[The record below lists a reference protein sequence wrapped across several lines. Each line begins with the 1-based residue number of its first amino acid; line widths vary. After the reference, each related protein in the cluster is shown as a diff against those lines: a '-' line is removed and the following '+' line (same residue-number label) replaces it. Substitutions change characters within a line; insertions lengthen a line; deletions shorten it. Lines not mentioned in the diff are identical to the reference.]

1 MIRELKKQLKLM
13 SGSLVV
19 LSKQIEQI
27 SEYMDQ
33 LQFAKDLSKSEKE
46 LSGSKKVITQKADPE
61 KNRTAKLTMLD
72 IVFDSIKRSR
82 NGITI
87 PKLRKK
93 TGLEPKQLSNA
104 LFKLTNK
111 GKIKP
116 KERGIYIKA

>member
-46 LSGSKKVITQKADPE
+46 SSGSKKVITQKADPE
-61 KNRTAKLTMLD
+61 KNRTAKVTMLD

>member
-13 SGSLVV
+13 SGSLVD

-33 LQFAKDLSKSEKE
+33 IQFAEDLSKSGEK
-46 LSGSKKVITQKADPE
+46 SSSSKKGVRQKAEQE
-61 KNRTAKLTMLD
+61 KNRTTKVTMLD
-72 IVFDSIKRSR
+72 MVFDSIKKSR

-87 PKLRKK
+87 PRLRKK

-104 LFKLTNK
+104 LFKLTTK
-111 GKIKP
+111 GMIKP

>member
-1 MIRELKKQLKLM
+1 MIGKLKKQLKLM

-19 LSKQIEQI
+19 LAKQIEQI
-27 SEYMDQ
+27 SEHMDQ
-33 LQFAKDLSKSEKE
+33 LQFTEDLSKSEKKS
-46 LSGSKKVITQKADPE
+46 SGSKKVVTQKADQE
-61 KNRTAKLTMLD
+61 KNRIAKVTMLD
-72 IVFDSIKRSR
+72 MVFDSIKKSR

-111 GKIKP
+111 GMIKP

>member
-13 SGSLVV
+13 SGSLVD

-33 LQFAKDLSKSEKE
+33 IQFAEDLSKSGKK
-46 LSGSKKVITQKADPE
+46 SSCSKKGVTQKADQE
-61 KNRTAKLTMLD
+61 KNRTTKVTMLD
-72 IVFDSIKRSR
+72 MVFDSIKKSR

-87 PKLRKK
+87 PKLREK